1 MVGSVGAA
9 EDVLLGQRRRFTEE
23 YRRDAASIV
32 IDSGQT
38 IEADAV
44 QVGLGE

>member
-1 MVGSVGAA
+1 VVGSVGAA

-23 YRRDAASIV
+23 HRRDAASIV
-32 IDSGQT
+32 NDSGQT

-44 QVGLGE
+44 QLGLGE